1 MNPSIVI
8 LATAC
13 SLAAGAVS
21 GQPLSENPPRSTVIC
36 LDVAGRSVPATC
48 QVPASRIDRRED
60 ICLCPGEGERVTVP
74 ICAAGVRA
82 PAESAAYE
90 RARRKAVV
98 HGSLLAA
105 TWQGQAMCVAPR
117 DPINGR

>member
-1 MNPSIVI
+1 MNPSILI
-8 LATAC
+8 LATAFG
-13 SLAAGAVS
+13 LAAGIVS
-21 GQPLSENPPRSTVIC
+21 AQPLGDNPPRSTAIC
-36 LDVAGRSVPATC
+36 LDVAGRGVPATC
-48 QVPASRIDRRED
+48 QVPASRLDKRED

-117 DPINGR
+117 DPLNGR